1 MTAGR
6 HRLRQPSRAG
16 FNAAALATTGA
27 FALVPMA
34 LSTGAANAAEAPS
47 PQPVPAPPHAVEPVG
62 LATSSPAAG
71 AYTVQSGDT
80 LSAIAASRGMS
91 WKSIWE
97 ANRSSVPNAD
107 LLHPGEQLQLPTTA
121 QPMGAPAPADAPPAV
136 PFAASVPA
144 PRTAPAAASAPAA
157 APAPAATAPAPAAAA
172 PAPAAAPAAVP
183 FRPVTPP
190 APAMP
195 APGKHAAAH
204 AAPQAKHAAGD
215 AMASMAPK
223 AKSSTPKHL
232 ASGSTGSAKKSAA
245 SVKSTGPA
253 KQMKIWLTGYS
264 FQDNTPAG
272 SAKVSK
278 PILHKNAGGT
288 GTYADPITV
297 AVPGKGSGIWS
308 AGNRFYLPSVQ
319 RYVIVEDTG
328 ASPAPSGTAGHLDMW
343 VDGEGGSKSASD
355 KCMDQITSKSAT
367 AIHNP
372 APNLP
377 VRPGPITRNGVCNL
391 PAS

>member
-1 MTAGR
+1 MNGGR

-16 FNAAALATTGA
+16 FNAAAIATGGA
-27 FALVPMA
+27 FALVPIA
-34 LSTGAANAAEAPS
+34 LSAGTANAAEVPNPPA
-47 PQPVPAPPHAVEPVG
+47 PAPPRVAEPVG
-62 LATSSPAAG
+62 LNMSSPPAG
-71 AYTVQSGDT
+71 SYTVKSGDT
-80 LSAIAASRGMS
+80 LSAIAASRGMN
-91 WKSIWE
+91 WKSVWE
-97 ANRSSVPNAD
+97 ANKTSVPNAD
-107 LLHPGEQLQLPTTA
+107 LLHPGEQLQLPTMTR
-121 QPMGAPAPADAPPAV
+121 PMAAPAPSAAPAAARADAPPAV
-136 PFAASVPA
+136 PFAAPIPA
-144 PRTAPAAASAPAA
+144 PRPATAGAPAIPAPPAA
-157 APAPAATAPAPAAAA
+157 PPE
-172 PAPAAAPAAVP
+172 AVP
-183 FRPVTPP
+183 FRPVTPA

-195 APGKHAAAH
+195 APGKHAAPEA
-204 AAPQAKHAAGD
+204 AKHAAPEAD
-215 AMASMAPK
+215 MTSALPK
-223 AKSSTPKHL
+223 AKSSTPKHM
-232 ASGSTGSAKKSAA
+232 ASGVSAGGSKKTAATAKP
-245 SVKSTGPA
+245 TGPA

-355 KCMDQITSKSAT
+355 KCMDQITTKSAT

-372 APNLP
+372 ASNLP
-377 VRPGPITRNGVCNL
+377 VHAGPITRNGVCNL
-391 PAS
+391 PAG